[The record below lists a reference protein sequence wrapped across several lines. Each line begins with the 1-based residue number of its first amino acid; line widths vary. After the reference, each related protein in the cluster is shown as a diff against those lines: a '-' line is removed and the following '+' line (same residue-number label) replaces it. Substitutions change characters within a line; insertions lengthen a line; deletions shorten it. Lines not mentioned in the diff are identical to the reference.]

1 MDVATQK
8 LRNFVVVAEELNFSR
23 AAARL
28 FVTQQALSKQLRD
41 LEDAVGVRLLERT
54 TRSMAL
60 TPAGAAFLASVRES
74 LAALDAGVAAA
85 LSASRGLSGTVR
97 LGFVTGG
104 ALELTAPIL
113 AEFAARCPDVQLDL
127 HETGFEDPSAGL
139 AGGSSDVGF
148 VRLPLALPD
157 LDALPL
163 FREPLVVALPAGHRL
178 AGRARLAAEDVID
191 EPLAIGR
198 TADAVWRRSWT
209 LDERRGGRPPRVV
222 RTTTSH
228 TEEMQVVAAGL
239 ACAITVAGAQ
249 RYTPH
254 PGVRY
259 VPLTGVPASTLAV
272 AWRRG
277 HRSAAVDRF
286 VAAAREVRDR
296 EGAIVAAIEAP
307 FGDEAARTGRTS

>member
-8 LRNFVVVAEELNFSR
+8 LRNFVVVAEELNISR

-41 LEDAVGVRLLERT
+41 LEDAIGVRLVERT

-60 TPAGAAFLASVRES
+60 TPAGQAFLASVREA

-85 LSASRGLSGTVR
+85 LSASRGVSGTVR
-97 LGFVTGG
+97 LGFVMGG

-113 AEFAARCPDVQLDL
+113 AEFATLCPDVQLEL
-127 HETGFEDPSAGL
+127 RETGFDDPSAGL
-139 AGGSSDVGF
+139 ADGSSDVAF
-148 VRLPLALPD
+148 VRLPLSVPD
-157 LDALPL
+157 LDAVPL
-163 FREPLVVALPAGHRL
+163 FVEPLVVALPVGHPL
-178 AGRARLAAEDVID
+178 AGRTELAAADVID
-191 EPLAIGR
+191 EPLAVGR
-198 TADAVWRRSWT
+198 TADAVWRRYWT
-209 LDERRGGRPPRVV
+209 LDDRRGGRPPKAV

-228 TEEMQVVAAGL
+228 TEELQVIAAGL
-239 ACAITVAGAQ
+239 ACAITVAGAA

-259 VPLTGVPASTLAV
+259 VPLTGVPGSTLAV

-277 HRSAAVDRF
+277 HRTPGVDRF
-286 VAAAREVRDR
+286 VTAARRVRER
-296 EGAIVAAIEAP
+296 EPAIVATIESP
-307 FGDEAARTGRTS
+307 LPTS